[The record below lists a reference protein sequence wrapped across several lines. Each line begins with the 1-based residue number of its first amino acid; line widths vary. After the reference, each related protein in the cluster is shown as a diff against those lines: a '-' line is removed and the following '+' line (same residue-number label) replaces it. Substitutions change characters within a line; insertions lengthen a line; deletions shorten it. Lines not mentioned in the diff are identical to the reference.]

1 MNPWCTIGGVAT
13 TVCQPNEFIIP
24 DSAVVGDVLVLTKP
38 LGTQVKFLTLSSNGP
53 NMSGIQETFPKEQI
67 SDVCYMT
74 RNQYLRNQTGFETS
88 LSVDAGMLAFVL
100 TVSSLQLPSWYFSIP
115 TWPDIPSNLK
125 SRRSLIYL
133 IVPSSQWTGCRQCPP
148 VVGPAGEVEPDKV
161 GRVWGGR
168 PQSLPAW
175 HGFHGQAQQDRS
187 QAHAQVQRTRG
198 HRRHR

>member
-88 LSVDAGMLAFVL
+88 LSVDAGRLAFVL
-100 TVSSLQLPSWYFSIP
+100 TVSSLQLPS
-115 TWPDIPSNLK
+115 
-125 SRRSLIYL
+125 
-133 IVPSSQWTGCRQCPP
+133 
-148 VVGPAGEVEPDKV
+148 
-161 GRVWGGR
+161 
-168 PQSLPAW
+168 
-175 HGFHGQAQQDRS
+175 
-187 QAHAQVQRTRG
+187 
-198 HRRHR
+198 